1 MIRELTIND
10 FEIVESVIAKLHKIH
25 VENRPDFYIESEH
38 PISKKEYKAMLSN
51 QDKINIAFVVDNKIA
66 GICLVTTK
74 DRIEKSIYIDDI
86 FVLEEFR
93 HQGIATR
100 LYKQIK
106 SIAKDMEAK
115 RIDLTVWKFNKAA
128 LNFYKSLGMTEQR
141 FVLETKLENEIQN
154 KKEEL

>member
-66 GICLVTTK
+66 GICLATIK
-74 DRIEKSIYIDDI
+74 DRIEKSIYFDDI

-93 HQGIATR
+93 QQGIATR
-100 LYKQIK
+100 LYKQVQ
-106 SIAKDMEAK
+106 SIAKEIGAK
-115 RIDLTVWKFNKAA
+115 RIDLTVWQFNKTAMK
-128 LNFYKSLGMTEQR
+128 FYKSLGMKTQR
-141 FVLETKLENEIQN
+141 IVLETRLE
-154 KKEEL
+154 

>member
-10 FEIVESVIAKLHKIH
+10 FEIVESVIAKLHRIH
-25 VENRPDFYIESEH
+25 VENRPDFYIENEH

-66 GICLVTTK
+66 GICLATIK

-100 LYKQIK
+100 LYKQIE
-106 SIAKDMEAK
+106 SIAKDMGAK
-115 RIDLTVWKFNKAA
+115 RIDLTVWQFNKTAMS
-128 LNFYKSLGMTEQR
+128 FYKSLGMKTQR
-141 FVLETKLENEIQN
+141 IVLETRLESW
-154 KKEEL
+154 KK

>member
-38 PISKKEYKAMLSN
+38 TISKKEYKAMLSN
-51 QDKINIAFVVDNKIA
+51 QDKINIAYIVDDKIA
-66 GICLVTTK
+66 GICLATIK
-74 DRIEKSIYIDDI
+74 DRIEKSIYVDDI

-100 LYKQIK
+100 LYKQVEN
-106 SIAKDMEAK
+106 IANDIGAK
-115 RIDLTVWKFNKAA
+115 RIDLTVWQFNKTAM
-128 LNFYKSLGMTEQR
+128 NFYKSLGMKTQR
-141 FVLETKLENEIQN
+141 TVLETRLE
-154 KKEEL
+154 